1 MTLVP
6 RDVREACAVML
17 AKCSKETV
25 PFICVRESICG
36 LNDPNVK
43 FPHWEHEGLSP
54 ILGHPTQGDKR

>member
-1 MTLVP
+1 
-6 RDVREACAVML
+6 ML